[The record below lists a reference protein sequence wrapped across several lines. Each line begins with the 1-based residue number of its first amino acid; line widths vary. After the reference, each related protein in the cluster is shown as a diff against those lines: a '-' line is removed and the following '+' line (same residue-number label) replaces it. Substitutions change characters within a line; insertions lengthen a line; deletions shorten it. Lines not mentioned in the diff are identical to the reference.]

1 MGGVVVDSGNFKWK
15 DNPRYPLFN
24 TPDKAY
30 HDLVYADLA
39 KEAFCTKAVAK
50 TLRDLGGCMSPF
62 NAYMTLLGLETLS
75 LRMKKHVEN
84 ARALANFLN
93 ECEDVEWV
101 SYAELPDNPNYELAK
116 KYFPN
121 GFGGLYT
128 FGVKGGVDGGKTVIN
143 NIKLF
148 IHVTNFADSRSLLTH
163 PASTTHAQMSKEEQ
177 LAGGVKE
184 ETIRMSVGLEDV
196 NDLIADLKQAF
207 AKIKK

>member
-1 MGGVVVDSGNFKWK
+1 
-15 DNPRYPLFN
+15 
-24 TPDKAY
+24 
-30 HDLVYADLA
+30 
-39 KEAFCTKAVAK
+39 
-50 TLRDLGGCMSPF
+50 
-62 NAYMTLLGLETLS
+62 
-75 LRMKKHVEN
+75 MKKHVEN
-84 ARALANFLN
+84 ARKLADFLN

-128 FGVKGGVDGGKTVIN
+128 FGGKGGVDGGKTAIN

-207 AKIKK
+207 VKIK